1 MPSATKIM
9 TNAYQLDNIKVFY
22 QQKCSLDLPQLSIPN
37 QQCIALL
44 GDNGAGKSTLLNLL
58 AFLNRPSQGQIQLSG
73 QAIESG
79 LSPQQRRSIGYV
91 NQQPFLLT
99 GSVSSNIDL
108 ALKLQGIPSAE
119 RPSCIA
125 KALER
130 VNLDHLAKQTATTLS
145 GGELK
150 RAAIARAIAHDPAIL
165 LLDEPFSHLDQNH
178 IQQLEAIIEQLAAQK
193 DKTIIFST
201 HDRLQGA
208 ALADNTIN
216 LIKGKVTKSPLLNV
230 FHGELSEHF
239 FDTGNIKIHT
249 TSQQQAS
256 HIAIDPHEII
266 ISNGIL
272 SSSMRNQFTGRLT
285 AISEEAGTIHLTID
299 CGERFYAI
307 ISPEA
312 LHELGLSIGKSVCL
326 SFKSTAVSIF

>member
-1 MPSATKIM
+1 MSS
-9 TNAYQLDNIKVFY
+9 AYQLDNIKVFY
-22 QQKCSLDLPQLSIPN
+22 QQTCSLDLPQLTIPH

-73 QAIESG
+73 QTIKSD
-79 LSPQQRRSIGYV
+79 LSRQQRRTIGYV

-99 GSVSSNIDL
+99 GTVSDNIDL
-108 ALKLQGIPSAE
+108 ALKLQGMPTAE
-119 RPSCIA
+119 RPQRIA
-125 KALER
+125 DALDR
-130 VNLDHLAKQTATTLS
+130 VNLSHLAKQTATTLS

-165 LLDEPFSHLDQNH
+165 LLDEPFSHLDQGH
-178 IQQLEAIIEQLAAQK
+178 IRQLETIIEQLAAQK

-208 ALADNTIN
+208 ALADTTIN

-230 FHGELSEHF
+230 FHGHLDQHL

-249 TSQQQAS
+249 TSQQRAS

-266 ISNGIL
+266 ISNDVL
-272 SSSMRNQFTGRLT
+272 ASSMRNHFTGRLI
-285 AISEEAGTIHLTID
+285 AIAEEAGTIHLTID
-299 CGERFYAI
+299 CGERFFAI
-307 ISPEA
+307 ISPDA
-312 LHELGLSIGKSVCL
+312 LEDLGLSIGKPICL

>member
-1 MPSATKIM
+1 M
-9 TNAYQLDNIKVFY
+9 TNAYQLDRIEVFY
-22 QQKCSLDLPQLSIPN
+22 QQKCALDLPHLIIPN
-37 QQCIALL
+37 QQCVALL

-58 AFLNRPSQGQIQLSG
+58 AFLNPPSKGQIKLSG
-73 QAIESG
+73 QKIKST
-79 LSPQQRRSIGYV
+79 LSPDQRRSIGYV

-99 GSVSSNIDL
+99 GSVSTNIEL
-108 ALKLQGIPSAE
+108 ALKLQGIPASQ
-119 RPSCIA
+119 RPQRIA
-125 KALER
+125 DALR
-130 VNLDHLAKQTATTLS
+130 QVNLSHLAKQTASTLS

-178 IQQLEAIIEQLAAQK
+178 IQQLETVIEQLAAQK
-193 DKTIIFST
+193 DKTIVFST

-208 ALADNTIN
+208 ALADTTIN
-216 LIKGKVTKSPLLNV
+216 LIKGRVTKSPLLNV
-230 FHGELSEHF
+230 FHGQLNQHL

-256 HIAIDPHEII
+256 HIAIDPNEII
-266 ISNGIL
+266 ISNSEL
-272 SSSMRNQFTGRLT
+272 SSSMRNHFTGRLT
-285 AISEEAGTIHLTID
+285 AVAEEAGTIHLTID

-312 LHELGLSIGKSVCL
+312 LDELGLSIGKSVCL

>member
-1 MPSATKIM
+1 M
-9 TNAYQLDNIKVFY
+9 TNAYQLDNIKVSY
-22 QQKCSLDLPQLSIPN
+22 QQKCALDLPQLIIPN
-37 QQCIALL
+37 QQCVALL

-58 AFLNRPSQGQIQLSG
+58 AFLNPPSKGQIKLSD
-73 QAIESG
+73 QKIKSA

-99 GSVSSNIDL
+99 GSVSSNIEL
-108 ALKLQGIPSAE
+108 ALKLQGIPASQ
-119 RPSCIA
+119 RPQRIA
-125 KALER
+125 DALR
-130 VNLDHLAKQTATTLS
+130 QVNLGHLAKQTASTLS

-178 IQQLEAIIEQLAAQK
+178 IQQLETIIAQLAAQK
-193 DKTIIFST
+193 DKTIVFST

-208 ALADNTIN
+208 ALADTTIN

-230 FHGELSEHF
+230 FHGQLNQHL

-249 TSQQQAS
+249 TTQQQAS
-256 HIAIDPHEII
+256 HIAIDPNEII
-266 ISNGIL
+266 ISNSVL
-272 SSSMRNQFTGRLT
+272 SSSMRNHFTGRLT
-285 AISEEAGTIHLTID
+285 AIAEEAGTIHLTID

-312 LHELGLSIGKSVCL
+312 LDELGLSIGKSVCL

>member
-1 MPSATKIM
+1 M
-9 TNAYQLDNIKVFY
+9 
-22 QQKCSLDLPQLSIPN
+22 
-37 QQCIALL
+37 
-44 GDNGAGKSTLLNLL
+44 
-58 AFLNRPSQGQIQLSG
+58 
-73 QAIESG
+73 
-79 LSPQQRRSIGYV
+79 
-91 NQQPFLLT
+91 
-99 GSVSSNIDL
+99 
-108 ALKLQGIPSAE
+108 
-119 RPSCIA
+119 
-125 KALER
+125 
-130 VNLDHLAKQTATTLS
+130 
-145 GGELK
+145 
-150 RAAIARAIAHDPAIL
+150 
-165 LLDEPFSHLDQNH
+165 
-178 IQQLEAIIEQLAAQK
+178 
-193 DKTIIFST
+193 
-201 HDRLQGA
+201 
-208 ALADNTIN
+208 
-216 LIKGKVTKSPLLNV
+216 TKSPLLNV